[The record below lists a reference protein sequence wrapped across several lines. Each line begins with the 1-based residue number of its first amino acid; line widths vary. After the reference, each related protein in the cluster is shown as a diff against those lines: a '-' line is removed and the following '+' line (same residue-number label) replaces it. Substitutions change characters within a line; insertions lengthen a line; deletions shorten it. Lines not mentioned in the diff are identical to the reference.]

1 MAIIVEHKETKNKFV
16 LLGTGYGA
24 YKATRPSF
32 FGGNLLPHEDE
43 DTIQTVAVCD
53 KEGTIHWL
61 SDEEV
66 RVIEIDG
73 TRMND
78 IKL

>member
-32 FGGNLLPHEDE
+32 FGGNLLPHDDE

-53 KEGTIHWL
+53 KEGTIQWL

-73 TRMND
+73 TRMSD